1 MATLI
6 CFVGRDRNKVL
17 SKMNETYVITYNVKS
32 HAVDLRENLQSMF
45 NALGEA
51 YDAGH
56 RDITV
61 MNYETG
67 LEVGLMKS
75 LDVIKA
81 SYTDL
86 TFRYSTTLPQAC
98 WAANKIVYKGPRKNV
113 TEDSVEIKR
122 LMFGNVLDGFG
133 TNLLSENY
141 D

>member
-17 SKMNETYVITYNVKS
+17 SKMNETYVITYTIKS

-45 NALGEA
+45 NALGNA

-61 MNYETG
+61 MNYEAG

-81 SYTDL
+81 NYPDL

-98 WAANKIVYKGPRKNV
+98 WAAAKIVYTGPKDYV
-113 TEDSVEIKR
+113 KEDGVDIKR

-133 TNLLSENY
+133 TNLLTESY